1 MIKAITRSKRF
12 LTLVG
17 LGVGLV
23 SLLAC
28 SQAPLASTGTV
39 DNNSGSSAPTVGAPA
54 VQPGLNDNVS
64 ANGRNSGFAQTVISS
79 DGRITGITVSGQG
92 KASGVPDLA
101 TVTLGVEAVRDTVQA
116 AREDAAAAM
125 NQIIALLRDRGIED
139 RDIQTSSFNIY
150 PRYDQNG
157 QNITG
162 FQVSNQVTV
171 KIRDL
176 NAVGSIID
184 EVVAAGGNLTRFQ
197 GVSFSIDNTK
207 PLEEQARAAAVADL
221 TAKANQL
228 ASLTGV
234 QLGNLISISESG
246 GFPQPVPIA
255 ERAFFGADT
264 ASLTPIV
271 PGEVDVMITLQATF
285 AIAPQPE

>member
-17 LGVGLV
+17 LGLGLV
-23 SLLAC
+23 ALAAC
-28 SQAPLASTGTV
+28 SQAPLASTSTGAS
-39 DNNSGSSAPTVGAPA
+39 DNTPAVGAPA
-54 VQPGLNDNVS
+54 TQPGRGGNISTNGSS
-64 ANGRNSGFAQTVISS
+64 AGFGQAVISS
-79 DGRITGITVSGQG
+79 DGHIMGITVSGQG
-92 KASGVPDLA
+92 EAIGAPDLA
-101 TVTLGVEAVRDTVQA
+101 TVNLGVEAFRDRVQA

-125 NQIIALLRDRGIED
+125 NQVISVLRDRGIEE

-176 NAVGSIID
+176 NALGNIID
-184 EVVAAGGNLTRFQ
+184 EVVVAGGDLTRFQ
-197 GVSFSIDNTK
+197 GISFSIENPK
-207 PLEEQARAAAVADL
+207 PVEEQARAAAVADL

-228 ASLTGV
+228 GSLTGV
-234 QLGNLISISESG
+234 QLGRLVSISESG
-246 GFPQPVPIA
+246 GFPYPMPIA
-255 ERAFFGADT
+255 ERAFAAQDA
-264 ASLTPIV
+264 ASSTNIV
-271 PGEVDVMITLQATF
+271 PGEVQVMVTLNATF
-285 AIAPQPE
+285 AIQEQPE

>member
-1 MIKAITRSKRF
+1 MFKTITRSKRF

-17 LGVGLV
+17 LGLGLV
-23 SLLAC
+23 ALAAC
-28 SQAPLASTGTV
+28 SQAPLASTSTGAT
-39 DNNSGSSAPTVGAPA
+39 DNTPAVGASA
-54 VQPGLNDNVS
+54 AQPGLSGNVS
-64 ANGRNSGFAQTVISS
+64 TNGNSAGFAQTVISS
-79 DGRITGITVSGQG
+79 DGHMMGITVRGQG
-92 KASGVPDLA
+92 EAAGAPDLA
-101 TVTLGVEAVRDTVQA
+101 TVNLGVEAFRDTVQA

-125 NQIIALLRDRGIED
+125 NQVIAVLRDRGIEE

-162 FQVSNQVTV
+162 FQVSNQATV

-176 NAVGSIID
+176 NALGSIID
-184 EVVAAGGNLTRFQ
+184 EVVAAGGDLTRFQ
-197 GVSFSIDNTK
+197 GVSFSIENPK

-234 QLGNLISISESG
+234 QLGRLVSISESG
-246 GFPQPVPIA
+246 GFPYPVPVA
-255 ERAFFGADT
+255 ERGSAAQDA
-264 ASLTPIV
+264 ASATNIV
-271 PGEVDVMITLQATF
+271 PGEVQVMVTLNATF
-285 AIAPQPE
+285 AIQEQPE

>member
-1 MIKAITRSKRF
+1 MIKAITRSKGF

-23 SLLAC
+23 SLMAC
-28 SQAPLASTGTV
+28 SQAPLASTGTA
-39 DNNSGSSAPTVGAPA
+39 DNNSGSPAPAVGAPA
-54 VQPGLNDNVS
+54 VQSGLNGNTAINS
-64 ANGRNSGFAQTVISS
+64 SNGGFAQSFISS
-79 DGRITGITVSGQG
+79 EGRMTGISVSGQG

-116 AREDAAAAM
+116 AREDAAAGM
-125 NQIIALLRDRGIED
+125 NQIIALLRDRGIEE

-150 PRYDQNG
+150 PRYDRDG
-157 QNITG
+157 QTITG
-162 FQVSNQVTV
+162 FHVSNQVTV

-176 NAVGSIID
+176 NTVGSIID

-197 GVSFSIDNTK
+197 GVSFSIEDPK

-228 ASLTGV
+228 ADLTGV
-234 QLGNLISISESG
+234 ELGNLVSISESG
-246 GFPQPVPIA
+246 GFPQPVA
-255 ERAFFGADT
+255 VERAFFAADM
-264 ASLTPIV
+264 ASQTPIV

-285 AIAPQPE
+285 AIAPQAE

>member
-1 MIKAITRSKRF
+1 MFKTITRSKRF

-17 LGVGLV
+17 LGLGLV
-23 SLLAC
+23 ALAAC
-28 SQAPLASTGTV
+28 SQAPLASTSTGAT
-39 DNNSGSSAPTVGAPA
+39 DNTPAVGASA
-54 VQPGLNDNVS
+54 AQPGLSGNVS
-64 ANGRNSGFAQTVISS
+64 TNGSGAGLAQTVISS
-79 DGRITGITVSGQG
+79 DGHIMGITVSGQG
-92 KASGVPDLA
+92 EATGVPDLA
-101 TVTLGVEAVRDTVQA
+101 TVNLGVEAFRNTVQA

-125 NQIIALLRDRGIED
+125 NQAIAVLRDRGIEE

-162 FQVSNQVTV
+162 FQVSNQATV

-176 NAVGSIID
+176 NALGSIID
-184 EVVAAGGNLTRFQ
+184 EVVAAGGDLTRFQ
-197 GVSFSIDNTK
+197 GVSFSIENPK

-234 QLGNLISISESG
+234 QLGRLVSISESG
-246 GFPQPVPIA
+246 GFPYPVPVA
-255 ERAFFGADT
+255 ERGFAAQDA
-264 ASLTPIV
+264 ASATNIV
-271 PGEVDVMITLQATF
+271 PGEVQVMVTLNATF
-285 AIAPQPE
+285 AIQEQPE